1 MLSTPLN
8 KHVDEMNSRI
18 LQMNLGAE
26 YVYYSADY
34 FAEEAAELE
43 MTCQMFGLSF
53 DFDTLVSG
61 SCLELLTMKKNLNAF
76 IIMKL

>member
-8 KHVDEMNSRI
+8 KHVDDMNSRI
-18 LQMNLGAE
+18 LQMNLGEE

-43 MTCQMFGLSF
+43 MTYQMFGF
-53 DFDTLVSG
+53 FVDFATLVSS
-61 SCLELLTMKKNLNAF
+61 SCLELLTMLR
-76 IIMKL
+76 

>member
-1 MLSTPLN
+1 LN

-18 LQMNLGAE
+18 LRMNSGEE

-43 MTCQMFGLSF
+43 LTCQIFGF
-53 DFDTLVSG
+53 
-61 SCLELLTMKKNLNAF
+61 
-76 IIMKL
+76 

>member
-1 MLSTPLN
+1 
-8 KHVDEMNSRI
+8 MNSRI
-18 LQMNLGAE
+18 LQMNLGEE

-61 SCLELLTMKKNLNAF
+61 SCFERLTMLRWFLKKKNLKAF